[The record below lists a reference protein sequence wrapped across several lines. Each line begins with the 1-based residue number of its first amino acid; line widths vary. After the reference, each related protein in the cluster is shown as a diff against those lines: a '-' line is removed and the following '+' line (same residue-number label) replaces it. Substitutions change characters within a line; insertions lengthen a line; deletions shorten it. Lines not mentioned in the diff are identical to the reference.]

1 MRLRK
6 CDRCGS
12 GSNEGHCPA
21 LAATMRTKH
30 ISRRLERLEEEIR
43 PGEPEIVVLHV
54 IGVTPDGG
62 RVKGPEFKV
71 ETPRR
76 TVKPGPR

>member
-1 MRLRK
+1 MRPLTGAVQRK
-6 CDRCGS
+6 AIARR
-12 GSNEGHCPA
+12 
-21 LAATMRTKH
+21 LAATMSTKN